1 MVFQKLQDVR
11 TDREDYL
18 KTLHRKETRLVGA
31 FIVGLVAVVLLLIVG
46 VIVTVVLQ
54 RSG

>member
-1 MVFQKLQDVR
+1 LQDVR

-18 KTLHRKETRLVGA
+18 KALHRKETRLVGA